1 MANELEKYRA
11 LISQYLREMGRDD
24 IDVGLV
30 EEIDQGRLRV
40 EFIKGSMRR
49 DAELPIY
56 GLQNPEQA
64 RSTINMALLQL
75 SKAVEKEHIE
85 AAKEGN

>member
-1 MANELEKYRA
+1 MANDVEKYRQ
-11 LISQYLREMGRDD
+11 LIGQYLGEMGRDD
-24 IDVGLV
+24 IDVGHV

-40 EFIKGSMRR
+40 EFIKGPMRR

-56 GLQNPEQA
+56 GLQDPEQA
-64 RSTINMALLQL
+64 RSAINLALLQL
-75 SKAVEKEHIE
+75 TKAVEKEHID